1 MLIDRAKLAGVLDE
15 VLEATDNRQ
24 AHLQFLLS
32 LTKIVICHRG
42 FNVLHHASENLLSGL
57 IRHLLSSHPQ
67 LKKILNSRTTPFGRA
82 DR

>member
-24 AHLQFLLS
+24 VHLQFLLPPTS
-32 LTKIVICHRG
+32 ILICHRG
-42 FNVLHHASENLLSGL
+42 FNVLHHASENLLSSV
-57 IRHLLSSHPQ
+57 IRHLLSSYPQ
-67 LKKILNSRTTPFGRA
+67 LKKILNSRTTPLGRV